1 MNQHI
6 AMAALAAVLT
16 VAAAPAAIAQPAPSV
31 TIDSKANPSGAADI
45 LTTFC
50 GDDIKNCQ
58 WVTNGKF
65 TGDYGPARIIGD
77 AAYNCTDPSVANAN
91 IEVATGFE
99 EEREE
104 STSVQETLKLKL
116 SLGLIG
122 LADSSAEFD
131 TFSKQASSTST
142 AAEVTDEV
150 TVVPGWKGYNSYR
163 VPSANANGSFY
174 VTDGI
179 NVIAVS
185 NIDVSFPGYVLPN
198 QESTIRYLSNKKPMT
213 DQEYTDHCKAVIP
226 TAAAASRALVP
237 NPVTRARFGLDLC
250 AGGSCATRTVTGARP
265 PVRRGTVRLLREG
278 RTVAK
283 GRVSGGRIRLDAGTL
298 APGTYQL
305 VISEPAKVT
314 RRSHTHTETSVTIT
328 VR

>member
-1 MNQHI
+1 MKQHI

-16 VAAAPAAIAQPAPSV
+16 VAAAPAAFAQPAPSK
-31 TIDSKANPSGAADI
+31 TIDSKASPGAAADI

-65 TGDYGPARIIGD
+65 TGDYGPERIIGD
-77 AAYNCTDPSVANAN
+77 AAYNCTDPGIANAN
-91 IEVATGFE
+91 IEAATGFE

-122 LADSSAEFD
+122 LADSSAEFEA
-131 TFSKQASSTST
+131 FSKQAGSTST
-142 AAEVTDEV
+142 AAEVTNEV
-150 TVVPGWKGYNSYR
+150 TVVPGWKGYTTYR
-163 VPSANANGSFY
+163 VPSANANGSVY

-179 NVIAVS
+179 SVIAVS

-198 QESTIRYLSNKKPMT
+198 QDSTIRYISNKKPMT
-213 DQEYTDHCKAVIP
+213 DQEYTDHCKAVVP

-237 NPVTRARFGLDLC
+237 NPVTRATFGLELC
-250 AGGSCATRTVTGARP
+250 TGETCTTRKVTGARP
-265 PVRRGTVRLLREG
+265 AARRGTATLLREG
-278 RTVAK
+278 RAVAK
-283 GRVSGGRIRLDAGTL
+283 GRVGDGRIRLRAGTL
-298 APGTYQL
+298 AAGTYQL
-305 VISEPAKVT
+305 VIAEPETVT
-314 RRSHTHTETSVTIT
+314 KRSRTHEETRVNIT